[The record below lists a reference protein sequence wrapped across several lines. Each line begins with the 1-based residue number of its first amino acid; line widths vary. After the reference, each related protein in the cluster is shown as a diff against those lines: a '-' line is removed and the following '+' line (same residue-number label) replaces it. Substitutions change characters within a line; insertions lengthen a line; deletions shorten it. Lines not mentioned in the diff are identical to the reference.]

1 MKNKTFFLGALL
13 GWLLMPVPAQS
24 QTTQPPPRSTPAEVK
39 RGWFENRRI
48 MVEVRTDSAF
58 APTGEGLRP
67 GAPTTFPFGEH
78 FGIRIGN
85 VVPMRVNV
93 YVLKPQQGE
102 RKIDIDFNPL
112 KAGRLSIDP
121 NPDPDFRL
129 VSPAVLP
136 KGESPVSMAPAKD
149 VKLQL
154 GDNEYDAEL
163 YEIRLYVQ
171 TMRQP
176 QPMRFAIEFAY
187 AASDVNGAPDWKR
200 IWTPDFIL
208 SMSKTADD
216 GSDLSAGNTKYEAQH
231 PPFTAGLF
239 FIVLGAIWVVTPL
252 SFILIRV
259 IRRNL
264 TKERLLDP
272 EERAWLKL
280 DPIFAAAKV
289 NGGYSFSETQVRGV
303 VGAILEYIGKPT
315 LTSKKL
321 EALVYEDDDGELLI
335 SILRPLM
342 EGVMEGK
349 LKEPLTAET
358 GARIV
363 ERVGQLIP
371 RA

>member
-1 MKNKTFFLGALL
+1 MKNKALYLGALL
-13 GWLLMPVPAQS
+13 SWLLMPVLAQA
-24 QTTQPPPRSTPAEVK
+24 QITPPPRATPAEVK

-48 MVEVRTDSAF
+48 MIEVRTDSAF
-58 APTGEGLRP
+58 APTGEGLRR
-67 GAPTTFPFGEH
+67 GAPSTFPFGEH

-129 VSPAVLP
+129 VSPQLLP
-136 KGESPVSMAPAKD
+136 KGETPVSMEPAKD

-187 AASDVNGAPDWKR
+187 AASEVNGAPDWKR

-216 GSDLSAGNTKYEAQH
+216 GSDLSAGNTNYEAQH

-239 FIVLGAIWVVTPL
+239 FVILGTIWVITPI
-252 SFILIRV
+252 SYIAIRA
-259 IRRNL
+259 IRRKL
-264 TKERLLDP
+264 MKERLLDP
-272 EERAWLKL
+272 EELAWLKL
-280 DPIFAAAKV
+280 EPIFESARV
-289 NGGYSFSETQVRGV
+289 ENGYRFSESQVRGV
-303 VGAILEYIGKPT
+303 VGTVLQYVGKPT
-315 LTSKKL
+315 LTSRQL
-321 EALVYEDDDGELLI
+321 DSLVYEDDDGELLI
-335 SILRPLM
+335 AILRPLL

-349 LKEPLTAET
+349 LKEPLSAET

-363 ERVGQLIP
+363 ERIGQLIP